1 MRDKNEQIVN
11 TMFSK
16 RKKWLKSS
24 EKGYLVVHLN
34 IYGTNNILG
43 CLQVQLNSYITHI
56 DMNNCELYII

>member
-16 RKKWLKSS
+16 RKKLLKSS

-43 CLQVQLNSYITHI
+43 CLQV
-56 DMNNCELYII
+56 DMNTYYSYRYE